1 MRRTTLFSRH
11 SDLPLDS
18 DATSRFLP
26 WLVAP
31 MVFLCAVA
39 LAGVFIL
46 NGLIGRWDRDV
57 SGTLTVEIAA
67 APGDAGESA
76 ERTREKVDRA
86 VALLKDFPGI
96 ANARALSQDQLVNLL
111 APWLGNSDLLKELPL
126 PALIDVTTKP
136 DTPPDLIALAI
147 KLSQSVSGASL
158 DDHRVWLAR
167 LIGLSRSIEWL
178 AIAITLLIGGVTSAT
193 VFYATRTGMA
203 IHQEV
208 IEVLHLIGA
217 PDDYIARQF
226 ADRAFVLGLKGGII
240 GLVLTLPILAAIG
253 VTARQLEG
261 GFLAELSLPIS
272 GWASVV
278 ALPVVAA
285 LLAMIT
291 ARVTVHRS
299 LAHLL

>member
-1 MRRTTLFSRH
+1 MFSRR
-11 SDLPLDS
+11 SDLPLDQ

-67 APGDAGESA
+67 APGDAAESA
-76 ERTREKVDRA
+76 ERTRTKVEQA
-86 VALLKDFPGI
+86 ITLLRDFPGI
-96 ANARALSQDQLVNLL
+96 ANARALSQDQLVALL

-126 PALIDVTTKP
+126 PALIDVTVRP
-136 DTPPDLIALAI
+136 DTTPDLVTLAA
-147 KLSQSVSGASL
+147 KLSQAVSGASL
-158 DDHRVWLAR
+158 DDHRVWLSR

-178 AIAITLLIGGVTSAT
+178 AIAIVILIGGVTSAT

-226 ADRAFVLGLKGGII
+226 ADRAFVLGLKGGVI

-253 VTARQLEG
+253 VTAKRMEG
-261 GFLAELSLPIS
+261 GFLAELSMPIS
-272 GWASVV
+272 GWASVLV
-278 ALPVVAA
+278 LPAVAA
-285 LLAMIT
+285 LLAMLT
-291 ARVTVHRS
+291 ARATVHRT
-299 LAHLL
+299 LAHLP